1 MNIFRILSSN
11 DGSINEPNVSSFL
24 AYLLDPNE
32 DHGLSSL
39 LLQEILNQIIEVD
52 YEFLKKIRLGN
63 KVKDLSKYS
72 GYSINVFPELTVSIQ
87 EGIKKK
93 RRDIDIV
100 LEIKENKTE
109 EILYSICIENK
120 ITDSSII
127 KNDSQLEE
135 ELKGIENYYFE
146 REISPEIYIVYLTP
160 SPSEIA
166 SYSFSKLNYG
176 KKIHLFW
183 KKGEA
188 KNSVFD
194 LLLKIFSY
202 ENDGYIDPINSQSSY
217 LIKSFLSFINTD
229 FKSYIEEKKEKLE
242 RKNYGK
248 PIIDHLNDF
257 ASNLS
262 FDEEYDFENIKILF
276 FNYIK
281 LITQHELGK
290 ARVTDEIVVG
300 IVNEKNRQHY
310 SVNKPDDVRK
320 NLFYYT
326 NESKSHIK
334 RFQKGQKGITIY
346 FRKDGKL
353 SELESEELF

>member
-11 DGSINEPNVSSFL
+11 DGAINEPNVSSFL

-52 YEFLKKIRLGN
+52 NDFFKKIRIGN

-72 GYSINVFPELTVSIQ
+72 GYSINVLPELTVNIQ
-87 EGIKKK
+87 EGVKKK
-93 RRDIDIV
+93 RRDIDVVI
-100 LEIKENKTE
+100 EIKENKTE

-127 KNDSQLEE
+127 KNDSQLED

-166 SYSFSKLNYG
+166 SSSFGKLNYS
-176 KKIHLFW
+176 KKTHLFW
-183 KKGEA
+183 KKDEGG
-188 KNSVFD
+188 NSVFD

-202 ENDGYIDPINSQSSY
+202 ENDGHIDPINSQSSY

-229 FKSYIEEKKEKLE
+229 FKSYIQEKKERLE

-248 PIIDHLNDF
+248 PIIAHLNDF
-257 ASNLS
+257 ASSLS
-262 FDEEYDFENIKILF
+262 FEEEYNLEKIKILF
-276 FNYIK
+276 FDYIK
-281 LITQHELGK
+281 KITQHELEK
-290 ARVTDEIVVG
+290 ARIKDEISVA

-310 SVNKPDDVRK
+310 SVNRPDDERK

-326 NESKSHIK
+326 DESKGFIK
-334 RFQKGQKGITIY
+334 RFKKEQKGITIY

-353 SELESEELF
+353 SELKSDELF